1 MAILTLYLTKCKWR
15 FSRKNI
21 KTITFFRNFQQI
33 FGGFYRRFRSHGIY
47 ISLLCVH
54 NFNYFT
60 FASSTYLS
68 HAQNS

>member
-1 MAILTLYLTKCKWR
+1 MLTLYLTKCKWR
-15 FSRKNI
+15 FSRKNVNFLI
-21 KTITFFRNFQQI
+21 FFGSFHQI
-33 FGGFYRRFRSHGIY
+33 FGGFDRRFRPHGMY

-68 HAQNS
+68 HVHSS